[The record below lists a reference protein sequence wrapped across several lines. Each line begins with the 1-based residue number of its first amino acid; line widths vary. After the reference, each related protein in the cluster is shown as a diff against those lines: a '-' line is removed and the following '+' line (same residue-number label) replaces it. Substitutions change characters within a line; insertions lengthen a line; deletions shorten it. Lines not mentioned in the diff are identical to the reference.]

1 MHPYQKVLIIIAILG
16 VISIIIRKLHNR
28 SEHKR
33 FIDNAER
40 FAEENEYTKEE
51 HDFFRGEYDYRGR
64 KAKSDNGKMY
74 GDMLE
79 TPHKN

>member
-1 MHPYQKVLIIIAILG
+1 MQYILG
-16 VISIIIRKLHNR
+16 ILVLLAVFSYVMRKLFNR

-40 FAEENEYTKEE
+40 FAEENQYTKEE
-51 HDFFRGEYDYRGR
+51 HDFFRGEYDYHG
-64 KAKSDNGKMY
+64 KKVKSDNGKMY

-79 TPHKN
+79 HEHKN